1 MMNSNWVLAVEWRT
15 PKVLLLL
22 LAVLACAMS
31 VPAWAAA
38 LTPEAEIM
46 DWGSMGMKL
55 FGGLALFLFGME
67 QMADALKRVAGD
79 RMKDVLAKLTTNR
92 FMGAAT
98 GAFVTAI
105 IQSSSVTTVLVV
117 GFITAGLMSMSQSVG
132 IIMGANVRTTITAQI
147 VAFKVTKAALLMI
160 GCGFF
165 MLFAGKG
172 DRIKQYGAMVMGL
185 GLVFF
190 GMSVMS
196 DAMKPLRS
204 FEPFLDL
211 MTTMQ
216 NPLISILIAALFT
229 ALVQSSSATT
239 GIVIVMAS
247 QGFISLP
254 TGIALA
260 FGANIGTCVTALL
273 ASIGKPREAF
283 RASLVHVFFN
293 VAGVALWVGLIDHL
307 AEFVAWFSPTHAELA
322 GAARLAAE
330 TPRQIANAH
339 TIFNVANTLVFLG
352 FTTQIARLVEWL
364 VPDRPLEEEAF
375 TISSRYLDEELLG
388 TPSLAI
394 DRVRLEIL
402 HMGERVEEMLER
414 IMPAILQGDQQS
426 LATVERMDDQ
436 VDYLSA
442 EVVAYMGKISKGSL
456 TEAQTAEFLKLMEAV
471 GDLENVG
478 DIIETNLVVLGRAR
492 IKEGISISEATQHV
506 LLGFHQVVRKALA
519 LAIQA
524 VSQNNVE
531 AARAVTDMKHE
542 INHLADSAA
551 VHQTQRLV
559 AEEPNRIQAYTIE
572 IDIIEKQ
579 KRIYYFAK
587 RMAKTVIPKEEREE

>member
-1 MMNSNWVLAVEWRT
+1 MAVEWRT
-15 PKVLLLL
+15 GRFVLLLF
-22 LAVLACAMS
+22 AALACAMS

-38 LTPEAEIM
+38 LTPEAEVM
-46 DWGSMGMKL
+46 DWGTMGMKL

-132 IIMGANVRTTITAQI
+132 IIMGANVGTTITAQI
-147 VAFKVTKAALLMI
+147 VAFKVTKAALLMV

-216 NPLISILIAALFT
+216 NPLISILIASLFT
-229 ALVQSSSATT
+229 ALIQSSSATT

-283 RASLVHVFFN
+283 RASLVHVLFN
-293 VAGVALWVGLIDHL
+293 VAGVSLWFGLIGQL
-307 AEFVAWFSPTHAELA
+307 AEFVIWLSPSHSELE

-339 TIFNVANTLVFLG
+339 TIFNVANTLLFLG

-364 VPDRPLEEEAF
+364 VPDRPLEEEALI
-375 TISSRYLDEELLG
+375 ISSRYLDEELLG
-388 TPSLAI
+388 TPALAI

-414 IMPAILQGDQQS
+414 IMPAILQGDNQS
-426 LATVERMDDQ
+426 LTTVERMDDQ
-436 VDYLSA
+436 VDYLYA

-456 TEAQTAEFLKLMEAV
+456 TEVQTADFFRLMEAV

-492 IKEGISISEATQHV
+492 IREGISISEPTQHV

-531 AARAVTDMKHE
+531 AARAVIDMKHE

-587 RMAKTVIPKEEREE
+587 RMAKTVLPKEEREE